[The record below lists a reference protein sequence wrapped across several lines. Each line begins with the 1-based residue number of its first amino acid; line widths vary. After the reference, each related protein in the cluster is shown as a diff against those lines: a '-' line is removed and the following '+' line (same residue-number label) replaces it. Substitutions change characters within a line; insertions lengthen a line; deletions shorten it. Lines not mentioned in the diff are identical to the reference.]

1 MSRARRGIYRALG
14 GGAMA
19 LALLGVATPL
29 LPTTPFLLVA
39 AWAFARGAP
48 EWRAKLDRHP
58 RFGPILQQWESR
70 RAIPAKAAAVA
81 GLSASWGL
89 IVLTT
94 QTAIIPAA
102 TAIIMGSVGVY
113 VVSRPT
119 QRRRTIDKISF

>member
-1 MSRARRGIYRALG
+1 MPRLRNGSLHEPRRGRRILRGSG
-14 GGAMA
+14 GSASG
-19 LALLGVATPL
+19 GDS
-29 LPTTPFLLVA
+29 
-39 AWAFARGAP
+39 GG
-48 EWRAKLDRHP
+48 AKLDRHP

-70 RAIPAKAAAVA
+70 RAIPVKAKAAAVA

-89 IVLTT
+89 IVLTS

-119 QRRRTIDKISF
+119 